1 MKTKKLFL
9 MAAMLLASMC
19 AFAQSENNEPLKGD
33 VNGDGKVDVADI
45 TAIIA
50 IIMNNTS
57 QTTYYWYVGQTV
69 PTSTIT
75 TTTSY
80 ENGGGWFELGTT
92 IPDTIRQLVKGGN
105 SELNWYAAVPITN
118 GSTLKPVAGDMTTLD
133 ISVTEYSTI
142 TINNISYQVYY
153 YGGFTAARNTFAFAK
168 K

>member
-1 MKTKKLFL
+1 MKKLF
-9 MAAMLLASMC
+9 MTFAAMLLVSVG
-19 AFAQSENNEPLKGD
+19 AFAQSNEPLKGD
-33 VNGDGKVDVADI
+33 VNDDGVVDVADI
-45 TAIIA
+45 AAVIA
-50 IIMNNTS
+50 IIKNNAAP
-57 QTTYYWYVGQTV
+57 TYYWYAGQTA
-69 PTSTIT
+69 PTSTVT

-80 ENGGGWFELGTT
+80 DNGGGWFELGTT

-118 GSTLKPVAGDMTTLD
+118 GSTLKPVAGDMTTID
-133 ISVTEYSTI
+133 TSVTEYSTI